1 MMTSS
6 SARSVSESHNL
17 KISARV
23 ARLPGARWSLLGRA
37 PRWQLI
43 LGFTVTA
50 CLGVAALSQAQF
62 SSFSDRSRAGFE
74 GNWQS
79 CREADGQYSERV
91 YDGKWPGMEPFEFHM
106 GPYHEFALFRG
117 IQSAHR
123 DHASAENLIKP
134 ASVPVVA
141 NRAAHVWD
149 VAGLHVEVALG
160 GGSREECENWFVSL
174 KRSKSTS
181 SF

>member
-1 MMTSS
+1 MTSS
-6 SARSVSESHNL
+6 SAKRQVISVS
-17 KISARV
+17 
-23 ARLPGARWSLLGRA
+23 SLTIA
-37 PRWQLI
+37 
-43 LGFTVTA
+43 A
-50 CLGVAALSQAQF
+50 CLGMAALSQAQF
-62 SSFSDRSRAGFE
+62 SSFSDRSRAMLE

-91 YDGKWPGMEPFEFHM
+91 YDAKWPDIDPFEFHM

-117 IQSAHR
+117 IETEHR
-123 DHASAENLIKP
+123 DHTSPENLLKP
-134 ASVPVVA
+134 ATIAVVG
-141 NRAAHVWD
+141 NRAAQRWD

-160 GGSREECENWFVSL
+160 GGSREDCESWFVSV